1 MHWYIYLILGGIAI
15 IAGLIDTLAG
25 GGGLICVPAL
35 LSAGLGPAATLG
47 TNKLQSCVGE
57 LNAALYFIRKKQV
70 SLKDLRL
77 AILVTALSATTGAI
91 CVQMIHPDIL
101 KKIIPILL
109 VVVLIYTI
117 FSPNAKQASGP
128 AKCSWR
134 TFSII
139 FGIFIGF
146 YNGFFGP
153 PTGSLWMFSL
163 MFFAGLN
170 IVNATMNTKPLNFI
184 GNITS
189 VIPFI
194 ITGHVNYIV
203 AAVMALGQLIGSR
216 IGAGLVVNRGQQLI
230 RPLYI
235 TMVSLMLIDVFHKAF

>member
-101 KKIIPILL
+101 KKIIPILED
-109 VVVLIYTI
+109 LI
-117 FSPNAKQASGP
+117 
-128 AKCSWR
+128 
-134 TFSII
+134 
-139 FGIFIGF
+139 
-146 YNGFFGP
+146 
-153 PTGSLWMFSL
+153 
-163 MFFAGLN
+163 
-170 IVNATMNTKPLNFI
+170 
-184 GNITS
+184 
-189 VIPFI
+189 
-194 ITGHVNYIV
+194 
-203 AAVMALGQLIGSR
+203 
-216 IGAGLVVNRGQQLI
+216 
-230 RPLYI
+230 
-235 TMVSLMLIDVFHKAF
+235 